1 MPEPIRIVR
10 HDELVEADP
19 TYGMKRE
26 RAFEVPGLWTGRVTT
41 AGGAVSGWH
50 HHDSNESGLFVVQ
63 GVLRLECEGIEG
75 YVDARAGDFVHV
87 PAAAVPVPVLGL
99 SARRAAAGIGRRPD
113 RGRADDP
120 AAASD
125 LVNATVGV
133 PDGRDDRRAGQ
144 AGLRLGLR
152 HPIITPGGLILTN
165 AHVAMPS
172 AAGRGV
178 FEWTRRRKSIPRTW
192 SSLSS
197 SRRTSRLCR
206 IPRERRRGGRLP

>member
-63 GVLRLECEGIEG
+63 GVLRLECEGIAG

-87 PAAAVPVPVLGL
+87 PAFTVHRESNPTDEPSTALI
-99 SARRAAAGIGRRPD
+99 AR
-113 RGRADDP
+113 
-120 AAASD
+120 
-125 LVNATVGV
+125 
-133 PDGRDDRRAGQ
+133 
-144 AGLRLGLR
+144 
-152 HPIITPGGLILTN
+152 
-165 AHVAMPS
+165 
-172 AAGRGV
+172 AGRGV
-178 FEWTRRRKSIPRTW
+178 PTVNVDEAPPPHR
-192 SSLSS
+192 
-197 SRRTSRLCR
+197 
-206 IPRERRRGGRLP
+206 